1 MYERKE
7 SSGVYISS
15 QLSSQ
20 RQPLP
25 TDLSPGCCDLPQ
37 TLQKWLLE
45 KDASGNAQ
53 RNLQKLKISL
63 GPYNES
69 YFATDGTSTRWLNLP
84 TGLGQALEN
93 RRKPGGG
100 WTAEPRLVALGTMS
114 NYIMI
119 TDNNGGNWSLP
130 NYKELDAI
138 IDVIKDMEGGLGL
151 IHVSLPFPSE
161 LEPDALTLYRIW
173 FLTRTA

>member
-1 MYERKE
+1 
-7 SSGVYISS
+7 
-15 QLSSQ
+15 
-20 RQPLP
+20 LP
-25 TDLSPGCCDLPQ
+25 TDLILGCNGLPQ
-37 TLQKWLLE
+37 TLEKWLFE

-53 RNLQKLKISL
+53 RNLEKLKISL

-84 TGLGQALEN
+84 TGLAKALES

-100 WTAEPRLVALGTMS
+100 WKAEPRLVALGTMN

-119 TDNNGGNWSLP
+119 TDQNDGNRSLP

-138 IDVIKDMEGGLGL
+138 IDVIRKMEGGLGL
-151 IHVSLPFPSE
+151 IRVSVPFVCE
-161 LEPDALTLYRIW
+161 LRPDALTPCRIW
-173 FLTRTA
+173 FLIRTA